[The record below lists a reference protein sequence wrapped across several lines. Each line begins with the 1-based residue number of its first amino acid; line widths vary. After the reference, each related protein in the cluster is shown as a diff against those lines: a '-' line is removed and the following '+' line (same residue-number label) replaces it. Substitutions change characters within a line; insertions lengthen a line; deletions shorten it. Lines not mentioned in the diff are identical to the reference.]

1 MPVLNRF
8 APQTQATGSILF
20 RSAFAQS
27 VANHYSFEW
36 LAHGVPVNANHSKE
50 KPMRK
55 PELAAAVADE
65 TGLTR
70 DKASEVITAF
80 TDQISAAAARGE
92 DITLIGFG
100 TFNVR
105 RREAR
110 DGRNPQTGAN
120 IRIPASKTV
129 GFKAGKSLKDSI
141 R

>member
-1 MPVLNRF
+1 
-8 APQTQATGSILF
+8 
-20 RSAFAQS
+20 
-27 VANHYSFEW
+27 
-36 LAHGVPVNANHSKE
+36 
-50 KPMRK
+50 MRK